1 MPDKK
6 TSTILMEV
14 RSDHDG
20 PELRPRSHRNPGG
33 GRSWIQHT
41 KIQPTSMSNALRT
54 NRVRAVLNRLF
65 ATAET
70 VWK

>member
-1 MPDKK
+1 MMVQSLD
-6 TSTILMEV
+6 L
-14 RSDHDG
+14 G
-20 PELRPRSHRNPGG
+20 AHRNPGG